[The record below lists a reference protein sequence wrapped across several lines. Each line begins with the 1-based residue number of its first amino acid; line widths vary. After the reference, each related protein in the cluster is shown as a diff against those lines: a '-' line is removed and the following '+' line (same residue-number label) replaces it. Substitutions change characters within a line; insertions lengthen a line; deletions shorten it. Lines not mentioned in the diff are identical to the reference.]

1 MNITIEVSETVPEDS
16 FGRIQALAQR
26 VVVNDVT
33 FQGTT
38 IDVKRGRFDTVPTY
52 VRDPD
57 DPMRQN
63 LLQLLVEEALRGQ
76 AESMFGPL

>member
-1 MNITIEVSETVPEDS
+1 MNITIEVSETVPEEA
-16 FGRIQALAQR
+16 FGRVQALARR

-33 FQGTT
+33 FQGKT
-38 IDVKRGRFDTVPTY
+38 IDVNRARFDTVLAR
-52 VRDPD
+52 VRDSD

>member
-1 MNITIEVSETVPEDS
+1 MNITIEVSETVPEDA
-16 FGRIQALAQR
+16 FGRVQALAGR

-33 FQGTT
+33 FQGMT
-38 IDVKRGRFDTVPTY
+38 IDVKRGRFDTVPAL
-52 VRDPD
+52 VRDSD